1 MHKVVIALAFA
12 ASIAS
17 VLLFTGRR
25 AHGQLASAPWPM
37 FHHDPGRTGASEYST
52 NGNNGALKWKF
63 PTGGAVHSSPAI
75 GADGTVYVG
84 SDDNNL
90 YAINPDGIEKW
101 LFPTGGPVDSSPAI
115 GPDGTIYASSDDGI
129 LYAVN
134 PDGSLK
140 WTSPGSG
147 GNISPAVDFDG
158 TIYAGQLD
166 ALNPDGSLKWTF
178 SSVSGSS
185 LAVGPDGTIYVG
197 GNGDIYGIIDPLTD
211 DWVGYPGGSVYSSPA
226 ADGSGVLYFGGYAPG
241 LGYPDV
247 AAWSGS
253 LNLWESPALGGNCT
267 TTPALGGSYI
277 YVGCDDYS
285 LHGISSFDGSLDWS
299 FATGG
304 PVESSPAIGADG
316 TIYFGSSD
324 KYFYAVNFNG
334 TLKWK
339 FATSG
344 TVDSSPAIG
353 ADGTIYFGSGDGN
366 LYALAGGIAPTPTA
380 TVTAPPTATATA
392 TQTATP
398 TLAPTLTPTPTQTPT
413 LTPLQTPTP
422 TQSPAPTP
430 TPITPWPMFHHDI
443 AHTGL
448 SPYDTSAN
456 PGLEKWAFATG
467 GQSTSAP
474 AIGADDIIYFGSEDG
489 NLYAVNPNGTLKWK
503 FATGGPVDTSPAI
516 GADGTI
522 YVGVGAYTR
531 YLYAV
536 NPNGTQKW
544 VFSLGA
550 QNFVTGSFSSPAIG
564 ADGTIYVG
572 SWDGNLYA
580 LTDGGQGS
588 VKEKWSF
595 VTGGAVYSSPAI
607 GADGTIYV
615 GSYDGNL
622 YAITDGGQNT
632 VTQKWALVAGGSVY
646 SSPAIGADGTIY
658 VGSAI
663 SNSYDEDLY
672 AVKPDGTLKWVFA
685 TGYIG
690 GSSPA
695 IGGDGTIYIASS
707 TFPSGNVYAVNPD
720 GTEKWEFLTSGTV
733 YRDPSIGADGTIYVG
748 SDDYNVYAVNPN
760 GTQKWVFATGG
771 APSPPAIGADGTIY
785 FGDNDGNLYAVGAC
799 PCATPTPTATPTATQ
814 TATPTPTPTTSI
826 YAPASLAFPNTPVG
840 DTYAKNLTVKNT
852 GHAPLFIYSVTSN
865 DLAEFAATGATTCPS
880 GGSGLA
886 PGLTCTIAIG
896 FTPNAL
902 GARSAT
908 LTLNDNTL
916 TSPQRVALSGTGTIT
931 MRLSLASYGFG
942 SVKDGSK
949 AVKGVVVYNYQ
960 TNPVSLS
967 ESFSGPNAGDS
978 SVTGGTCTATLA
990 AKASCSLYVTYAP
1003 TAMGTESAT
1012 MTVTDSPDLLS
1023 PYTVSFS
1030 AAETIPESLSATR
1043 LVFGNV
1049 YQTASKTL
1057 NVTVTNKA
1065 TSGPITLTGTTIG
1078 GANAGD
1084 FAVTGG
1090 SCSGSL
1096 AASSSCTYSVTFT
1109 PHTESAEAGTFSIMV
1124 AQDPN
1129 GGPPAVGLSGTGLVP
1144 VRVVPVSVAFGTV
1157 VDGHSSTNRTVTVIN
1172 DGGAAASLSESV
1184 TGTNFADFA
1193 VTGGTCTST
1202 LAGSGA
1208 SCTYLL
1214 KFTPSISG
1222 AESATL
1228 GVSASGDAASPHNVS
1243 LGGTGS

>member
-1 MHKVVIALAFA
+1 MTTRSTILDHPRAGRTRPSVVKKVVIALAFA
-12 ASIAS
+12 AAIVS
-17 VLLFTGRR
+17 VLLITGRR
-25 AHGQLASAPWPM
+25 AHGQLASGPWPM
-37 FHHDPGRTGASEYST
+37 FHHDLGRTGVSEYNT

-63 PTGGAVHSSPAI
+63 STGGALYSSPAI
-75 GADGTVYVG
+75 GADGTIYVC

-90 YAINPDGIEKW
+90 YAVNPDGTEKW
-101 LFPTGGPVDSSPAI
+101 AFSTGGPVDSSPAI

-197 GNGDIYGIIDPLTD
+197 GNGDVYGIIDPLTD

-226 ADGSGVLYFGGYAPG
+226 VDGSGVLYFGGFEPG
-241 LGYPDV
+241 RGYPDV

-253 LNLWESPALGGNCT
+253 LSLWESSPVAGNCT
-267 TTPALGGSYI
+267 TTPALGGPYV
-277 YVGCDDYS
+277 YVGCDDGRLYA
-285 LHGISSFDGSLDWS
+285 ISSFDGTVDWT
-299 FATGG
+299 FGTGG
-304 PVESSPAIGADG
+304 PVGSSPAVGADGTIYFGSGDKYLYAVHFNGTLKWKFATNGAVESSPAIGADG
-316 TIYFGSSD
+316 TIYFGS
-324 KYFYAVNFNG
+324 V
-334 TLKWK
+334 
-339 FATSG
+339 
-344 TVDSSPAIG
+344 
-353 ADGTIYFGSGDGN
+353 DGN

-380 TVTAPPTATATA
+380 TITPTATPTKTA
-392 TQTATP
+392 TPTATPTP
-398 TLAPTLTPTPTQTPT
+398 TLAPTLTPAPTQTPT

-467 GQSTSAP
+467 GQSFSAP

-588 VKEKWSF
+588 VKEKWAF

-658 VGSAI
+658 VGSAV

-748 SDDYNVYAVNPN
+748 SDDHNVYAVNPN

-826 YAPASLAFPNTPVG
+826 YAPASLAFPTLPSAILY
-840 DTYAKNLTVKNT
+840 TKNLTVKNT
-852 GHAPLFIYSVTSN
+852 GHATAVHLQRNFERP
-865 DLAEFAATGATTCPS
+865 AEFAATGATTCPS

-908 LTLNDNTL
+908 LTVNDNTS
-916 TSPQRVALSGTGTIT
+916 TSPQSVALSGTGTIT
-931 MRLSLASYGFG
+931 MASRPP
-942 SVKDGSK
+942 
-949 AVKGVVVYNYQ
+949 A
-960 TNPVSLS
+960 
-967 ESFSGPNAGDS
+967 
-978 SVTGGTCTATLA
+978 
-990 AKASCSLYVTYAP
+990 
-1003 TAMGTESAT
+1003 
-1012 MTVTDSPDLLS
+1012 TDS
-1023 PYTVSFS
+1023 
-1030 AAETIPESLSATR
+1030 AA
-1043 LVFGNV
+1043 
-1049 YQTASKTL
+1049 
-1057 NVTVTNKA
+1057 
-1065 TSGPITLTGTTIG
+1065 
-1078 GANAGD
+1078 
-1084 FAVTGG
+1084 
-1090 SCSGSL
+1090 
-1096 AASSSCTYSVTFT
+1096 
-1109 PHTESAEAGTFSIMV
+1109 
-1124 AQDPN
+1124 
-1129 GGPPAVGLSGTGLVP
+1129 
-1144 VRVVPVSVAFGTV
+1144 
-1157 VDGHSSTNRTVTVIN
+1157 
-1172 DGGAAASLSESV
+1172 
-1184 TGTNFADFA
+1184 
-1193 VTGGTCTST
+1193 
-1202 LAGSGA
+1202 
-1208 SCTYLL
+1208 
-1214 KFTPSISG
+1214 
-1222 AESATL
+1222 
-1228 GVSASGDAASPHNVS
+1228 
-1243 LGGTGS
+1243 